1 MYRMSS
7 RLGHLIVSGRWDN
20 WVAILDI
27 GKALLPENNVTDRA
41 VISRPRVTPDVDC
54 NGDGVPDTPAS
65 GQPVGVTVDP
75 EGRFAYVVNHSGQ
88 ATPAAAGRYQHGHP
102 GLITVVDIKAALDPA
117 CNGTLAAVA
126 AFIPTGRTGPVG
138 CGLTPDGKTLLV
150 NCGEAA
156 ESEDGGDELTAIDL
170 ATRSAFCRIPL
181 KENRSHP
188 AAGPSHH
195 DSPHPSF
202 GRYPNPTG
210 MAISPLKGGIAF
222 IGNGGFSDVSVIDIQ
237 AALAGDLGAEVNRVA
252 VETGPFGLAA
262 SPDGSLIAA
271 AARESMSEAYEGSTI
286 SIIDVAR
293 AAAGGRDAELAR
305 VHIGSDDRAERTR
318 PFAVCFTPDGQHV
331 VATCFRSN
339 TISMVSVADAI
350 AGRPSEVL
358 RLHPVA
364 PGGATPRP
372 RGITM
377 AAGRYAAI
385 IGGAK
390 TGPRSSIVWLL
401 DLSSGRIV
409 STVTEVGNESYMLDA
424 IPYRAAF

>member
-1 MYRMSS
+1 MRQNH
-7 RLGHLIVSGRWDN
+7 GHLIVSGRWDN
-20 WVAILDI
+20 WMAIVDVE
-27 GKALLPENNVTDRA
+27 KALLPENDCTDHA

-54 NGDGVPDTPAS
+54 DGDGVPETPAN
-65 GQPVGVTVDP
+65 GQPVAVTVDHD
-75 EGRFAYVVNHSGQ
+75 GRFAYVVNHSGA
-88 ATPAAAGRYQHGHP
+88 ATPAAADKYQHGHP
-102 GLITVVDIKAALDPA
+102 GLITVVDIQAALDKA
-117 CNGTLAAVA
+117 NDGTLGAVA

-156 ESEDGGDELTAIDL
+156 ESEDGGDEITAIDL
-170 ATRSAFCRIPL
+170 AARSSFCRIPL

-188 AAGPSHH
+188 ATGPSRH
-195 DSPHPSF
+195 DSPHLSF
-202 GRYPNPTG
+202 GRYANPTG
-210 MAISPLKGGIAF
+210 MAISPLNGGMAF
-222 IGNGGFSDVSVIDIQ
+222 VGNGGFSDISVIDIE
-237 AALAGDLGAEVNRVA
+237 AALAGDAGAEVNRVA

-262 SPDGSLIAA
+262 SPDGSLVAV
-271 AARESMSEAYEGSTI
+271 AARESMSTAFEGSTI

-293 AAAGGRDAELAR
+293 AAAGGRDAEAAR

-339 TISMVSVADAI
+339 TISLVSVKDAI

-358 RLHPVA
+358 RLHPQA

-377 AAGRYAAI
+377 AAGRYAAV

-390 TGPRSSIVWLL
+390 TGSRSSVVWLL
-401 DLSSGRIV
+401 DLSSGLIV

-424 IPYRAAF
+424 IPYRVGT

>member
-1 MYRMSS
+1 MKRG
-7 RLGHLIVSGRWDN
+7 LGHLIVSGRWDN
-20 WVAILDI
+20 WMAIVDVET
-27 GKALLPENNVTDRA
+27 ALLSENNGTDRA

-54 NGDGVPDTPAS
+54 DGDGVPETPAS
-65 GQPVGVTVDP
+65 GQPVAVTVDR
-75 EGRFAYVVNHSGQ
+75 EGRFAYVVNHSGA
-88 ATPAAAGRYQHGHP
+88 ATPAAAGTYQHGHP
-102 GLITVVDIKAALDPA
+102 GLITVVDLQAAFDPVH
-117 CNGTLAAVA
+117 NGTLGAVA

-138 CGLTPDGKTLLV
+138 CGLTPDGKMLLV

-156 ESEDGGDELTAIDL
+156 ESEDGGDELTVIDL
-170 ATRSAFCRIPL
+170 AARSAIRRLTL
-181 KENRSHP
+181 KENSSHP
-188 AAGPSHH
+188 AKAPSRH

-210 MAISPLKGGIAF
+210 MAISPLNGGTAF
-222 IGNGGFSDVSVIDIQ
+222 IGNGGFSDVSVIDIR
-237 AALAGDLGAEVNRVA
+237 AALAGAPEAEINRIA

-262 SPDGSLIAA
+262 SPDGSLVAV
-271 AARESMSEAYEGSTI
+271 AARESMSEAYEGSTV

-293 AAAGGRDAELAR
+293 AAAGGRDAEVAR
-305 VHIGSDDRAERTR
+305 VRVGSNDPSERTR
-318 PFAVCFTPDGQHV
+318 PFAVCFTPDGRHV

-339 TISMVSVADAI
+339 TVSLVSVADAV

-358 RLHPVA
+358 RLHPQA
-364 PGGATPRP
+364 PGGAAPRP

-390 TGPRSSIVWLL
+390 TGSRSSIVWLL
-401 DLSSGRIV
+401 DLESGRIV

-424 IPYRAAF
+424 IPCRTGF

>member
-1 MYRMSS
+1 MSNN
-7 RLGHLIVSGRWDN
+7 LGHLIVSGRWDN
-20 WVAILDI
+20 WMAIVDVEM
-27 GKALLPENNVTDRA
+27 ALQAENNCTDRA
-41 VISRPRVTPDVDC
+41 VVSRPRVTPDVDSD
-54 NGDGVPDTPAS
+54 GDGKPDTPAS
-65 GQPVGVTVDP
+65 GQPVAVTVDR
-75 EGRFAYVVNHSGQ
+75 EGRYAYVVNHSGA
-88 ATPAAAGRYQHGHP
+88 ATPAAAGSYQHGHP
-102 GLITVVDIKAALDPA
+102 GLITVLDLKLALDPA
-117 CNGTLAAVA
+117 NSGTLGAVA

-138 CGLTPDGKTLLV
+138 CGLTPDGNTLLV

-170 ATRSAFCRIPL
+170 ASRAAICRIPL
-181 KENRSHP
+181 KENPSHP
-188 AAGPSHH
+188 AKAPSRF

-210 MAISPLKGGIAF
+210 LAISPLNGGLAF
-222 IGNGGFSDVSVIDIQ
+222 VGNGGFNDVSVIDIR
-237 AALAGDLGAEVNRVA
+237 AALAGDPGAEINRVI

-262 SPDGSLIAA
+262 SPDGSLVAV

-293 AAAGGRDAELAR
+293 AGAGGRDAEAAR
-305 VHIGSDDRAERTR
+305 VHIGSDDRQERTR

-331 VATCFRSN
+331 MATCFRSN
-339 TISMVSVADAI
+339 TISLISVQDAL

-358 RLHPVA
+358 RLHPEA

-377 AAGRYAAI
+377 VAGRYAAI

-390 TGPRSSIVWLL
+390 TGSRSSIVWLL

-424 IPYRAAF
+424 VPAKLLL